1 MQKIR
6 EIPNVDFHELEK
18 PHFEP
23 FRPEKPKTR
32 FFSKNLALPLFITL
46 HSNFRQ
52 ENRKFLQVVPEKNSG
67 QIEKQ
72 NGQID
77 KQIYNQTNGQWDTG
91 YYIGP

>member
-72 NGQID
+72 TD
-77 KQIYNQTNGQWDTG
+77 K
-91 YYIGP
+91 